1 MKNENQI
8 IDNFFR
14 VTIDCYFEF
23 LIFSFIFYF
32 HKELKNEVL
41 KQIKINFMIIFTSM
55 VYTLLLSMVTHM
67 MYFNIYITGCY
78 FHTSF
83 ILKDIYKQKQSLCGV
98 PLKSLQML

>member
-55 VYTLLLSMVTHM
+55 V
-67 MYFNIYITGCY
+67 
-78 FHTSF
+78 
-83 ILKDIYKQKQSLCGV
+83 
-98 PLKSLQML
+98 